1 MRKPEPPTPS
11 PSTTHEPRAMDE
23 ASILPP
29 EPLPEPPA
37 LPAAERGR
45 DILEELRDSFEIR

>member
-1 MRKPEPPTPS
+1 
-11 PSTTHEPRAMDE
+11 MDE
-23 ASILPP
+23 VSILPP